1 MKMLRLAL
9 CTALVSGIVA
19 ETHAADYPIHPEPVA
34 AGSWAVI
41 ADTGYFTPQNG
52 GFLVNSAFIA
62 TADGVVVIGSG
73 PSRAFGEQSR
83 RVIEHTAAK
92 PVRELVITHKHPDHF
107 LGNQA
112 FRDVPIRADEK
123 TTAMLR
129 AEADGLAENL
139 YRLVGDRMQGTEPLL
154 PNAPLAPGVRE
165 IGGHRLEFIAVPG
178 HTQSDIAVFDHTTG
192 VLYAIDQVF
201 NGRTPTLPNASLPDW
216 FAALDRLEALPFK
229 VLVPGHGPVTRDAG
243 PIRATRRYLQWLD
256 ATLKDVARRGLTPNE
271 TMALPVPAEFAGWAE
286 ARAEWR
292 RSVGFLYSRYEL
304 AELPPLAGTERATD

>member
-1 MKMLRLAL
+1 MMGHRLSLYAAL
-9 CTALVSGIVA
+9 LCGLGGQVDAR
-19 ETHAADYPIHPEPVA
+19 AADYPITPQAVA
-34 AGSWAVI
+34 PDSWAVI

-73 PSRAFGEQSR
+73 PSRAFGEQYR
-83 RVIEHTAAK
+83 RVIERTTGK

-112 FRDVPIRADEK
+112 FRDVPIRADDK

-139 YRLVGDRMQGTEPLL
+139 YRLVGDRMQGTEPVL
-154 PNAPLAPGVRE
+154 PSAPLTPGVRD
-165 IGGHRLEFIAVPG
+165 IGGHRLEFIALSG
-178 HTQSDIAVFDHTTG
+178 HTQSDVAVFDHTSG

-201 NGRTPTLPNASLPDW
+201 NGRTPTLPNATLADW
-216 FAALDRLEALPFK
+216 LAALDRLEALPFK
-229 VLVPGHGPVTRDAG
+229 MLVPGHGPVAYDAG

-256 ATLKDVARRGLTPNE
+256 TTLKDAARRGLTPNE
-271 TMALPVPAEFAGWAE
+271 VMALPIPAEFAGWAE
-286 ARAEWR
+286 ARTEWR
-292 RSVGFLYSRYEL
+292 RSIGFLYSRYEL
-304 AELPPLAGTERATD
+304 AELPSLAGH